1 MDLTFGVTGA
11 GKVGA
16 SFVKAF
22 GAVGLRCAGIYGGAY
37 ADKKAKL
44 LGVPLVRDMF
54 HQNRWDYVY
63 YMNPRFGDIERRRLT
78 VYFDETG
85 RLSRYEFNPLPN
97 EISNWSISA

>member
-44 LGVPLVRDMF
+44 LGEK
-54 HQNRWDYVY
+54 QNCLACRLL
-63 YMNPRFGDIERRRLT
+63 RRAKWRK
-78 VYFDETG
+78 G
-85 RLSRYEFNPLPN
+85 RM
-97 EISNWSISA
+97 